1 VPEYHVIYSGTSEAP
16 GAWAVAREDE
26 GWHGV
31 AVPDHLW
38 VTGRPVPHMWITL
51 AEMAAATRRARLGTS
66 FANNLVRSPV
76 EFAHAARTLQATSGG
91 RVDAGLGAGWDEA
104 EARALGVAFPPG
116 GERSQRLAEALT
128 VARALLHAGSCRF
141 EGRWYQL
148 DVPPIGPAVETP
160 PRLVAS
166 ATGRI
171 TMRRVIPHV
180 DVLELQPPG
189 FSVPGKGSMDPV
201 AVAGTGLDDV
211 RRSIGAAR
219 ELRADVVLGTF
230 LPFGCGSD
238 PLVARIRGWL
248 DGSPFARLFG
258 EPDAVAEAI
267 RDHASLGFERIQ
279 LGPVS
284 PSSVAALAPVLLGT

>member
-1 VPEYHVIYSGTSEAP
+1 
-16 GAWAVAREDE
+16 
-26 GWHGV
+26 
-31 AVPDHLW
+31 
-38 VTGRPVPHMWITL
+38 
-51 AEMAAATRRARLGTS
+51 
-66 FANNLVRSPV
+66 
-76 EFAHAARTLQATSGG
+76 
-91 RVDAGLGAGWDEA
+91 
-104 EARALGVAFPPG
+104 
-116 GERSQRLAEALT
+116 
-128 VARALLHAGSCRF
+128 
-141 EGRWYQL
+141 
-148 DVPPIGPAVETP
+148 
-160 PRLVAS
+160 
-166 ATGRI
+166 
-171 TMRRVIPHV
+171 
-180 DVLELQPPG
+180 VLELQPPG

-201 AVAGTGLDDV
+201 AVAATGLDDV

-230 LPFGCGSD
+230 LPFGCGPD